1 MVDLYIIL
9 ICLIIFLLLLSLVF
23 GIYQKKL
30 SRVDLKNF
38 NKGEI
43 KKVDSSYEV
52 PEIIFSSKLED
63 TSDI

>member
-52 PEIIFSSKLED
+52 PEIIFSSELED